1 MKKQLFII
9 SAGFLCA
16 FSAFSQN
23 EIDAMRYS
31 QLTFGGT
38 ARFAS
43 MAGSMGALGGDIS
56 TLSYN
61 PAGIG
66 IFRKTELSITPS
78 IFSQTTSSTYNSV
91 NGSDRKLNFNLGNIG
106 LVATFK
112 MKDTLSGW
120 QNLNFGFG
128 YNRSSNFHN
137 RQVIQGYNKTS
148 SLLDTYVAEANGNN
162 PNDFDDF
169 GTGMAW
175 YTYLI
180 NPDSSG
186 TNMYN
191 HVITNYGQLQ
201 KKTIETSGSMGETV
215 LSFGG
220 NYTNKLFLGAT
231 LGIVSARYSEDAVY
245 EEVDEKDTISDFN
258 RFTYTESLE
267 SSGRGFNLK
276 LGAIVKPTDWL
287 RVGAAIH
294 TPTTLSMKDNYS
306 SSLTSS
312 FDDGASYDTVSPQ
325 GAFNYRVTTPFR
337 AIGSVGFVIK
347 KLALINA
354 EYEYVDYSYAQL
366 HSTPNVFSEVNA
378 GIRKNY
384 TSTGNIRLGAE
395 VRLDPISLRAGYALY
410 GSPFRVGDNKTANR
424 SSYTA
429 GIGFRDR
436 NFFIDFAYVLTKY
449 TEYSYLY
456 DPEILKSTVQNDYKN
471 SSFMLTM
478 GVRF

>member
-1 MKKQLFII
+1 MKKQLFIL
-9 SAGFLCA
+9 SAGFVCS
-16 FSAFSQN
+16 FSAISQN

-56 TLSYN
+56 TLSFN

-112 MKDTLSGW
+112 MKDTTSGW

-128 YNRSSNFHN
+128 YNRTNNFHN

-148 SLLDTYVAEANGNN
+148 SLLDTYVAEANGHN
-162 PNDFDDF
+162 PTDFDSF

-220 NYTNKLFLGAT
+220 NYTNKLFL
-231 LGIVSARYSEDAVY
+231 
-245 EEVDEKDTISDFN
+245 
-258 RFTYTESLE
+258 
-267 SSGRGFNLK
+267 
-276 LGAIVKPTDWL
+276 
-287 RVGAAIH
+287 
-294 TPTTLSMKDNYS
+294 
-306 SSLTSS
+306 
-312 FDDGASYDTVSPQ
+312 
-325 GAFNYRVTTPFR
+325 
-337 AIGSVGFVIK
+337 
-347 KLALINA
+347 
-354 EYEYVDYSYAQL
+354 
-366 HSTPNVFSEVNA
+366 
-378 GIRKNY
+378 
-384 TSTGNIRLGAE
+384 
-395 VRLDPISLRAGYALY
+395 
-410 GSPFRVGDNKTANR
+410 
-424 SSYTA
+424 
-429 GIGFRDR
+429 
-436 NFFIDFAYVLTKY
+436 
-449 TEYSYLY
+449 
-456 DPEILKSTVQNDYKN
+456 
-471 SSFMLTM
+471 
-478 GVRF
+478 